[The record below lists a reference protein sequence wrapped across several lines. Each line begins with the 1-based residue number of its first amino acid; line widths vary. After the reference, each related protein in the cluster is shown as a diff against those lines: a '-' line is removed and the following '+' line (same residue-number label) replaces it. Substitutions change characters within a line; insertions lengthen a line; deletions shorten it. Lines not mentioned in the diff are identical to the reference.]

1 MDNQA
6 QPSHPAFWGQ
16 LLMVGIPGP
25 RMEVVA
31 RELVQD
37 LRVGGIIL
45 FARNIESPE
54 QVWELTRDLQQEALT
69 ATGRP
74 LLLAVDQEGGR
85 VQRLKAPFTI
95 IPPARGLG
103 QSSTPEEVENL
114 ARRVAREL
122 ALVGLNVNLA
132 PVLDVARGPDCPLW
146 DRSYS
151 SDPRQAAHYAL
162 AAIKGYRSGGVIPVA
177 KHFPGLGDTIADSHQ
192 VLPLA
197 QSGDPH
203 READLWPFRQAVAA
217 GVPLVMTAH
226 LSVPEWEA
234 RPATLS
240 PVALQVW
247 LRQNLGFEGVIITDD
262 LEMGG
267 ISTSLPAPQ
276 GAKQAL
282 AAGAD
287 LLLICQDWQAAWE
300 TARLLAA
307 DASLGDRGRGAA
319 ARLDSLRKTLSPRSA
334 DLKSVQEYFA
344 GQSKFKDEAL
354 KKI

>member
-1 MDNQA
+1 LSQDK
-6 QPSHPAFWGQ
+6 QPRIDHPSFWGQ
-16 LLMVGIPGP
+16 LLMVGIPGS
-25 RMEVVA
+25 RMEAVA
-31 RELVQD
+31 RELVRD
-37 LRVGGIIL
+37 LKVGGVIL

-54 QVWELTRDLQQEALT
+54 QVWELTRELQQAAL
-69 ATGRP
+69 AAAGRP

-95 IPPARGLG
+95 IPPARSLG
-103 QSSTPEEVENL
+103 QTSTLEEVEIL
-114 ARRVAREL
+114 ARQVAREL
-122 ALVGLNVNLA
+122 ALVGLNINLA
-132 PVLDVARGPDCPLW
+132 PVLDVARTPDCPLW
-146 DRSYS
+146 DRAYG
-151 SDPRQAAHYAL
+151 SDPRQAARYAL

-177 KHFPGLGDTIADSHQ
+177 KHFPGLGDTVADSHQ
-192 VLPLA
+192 VLALA
-197 QSGDPH
+197 QAGDPH
-203 READLWPFRQAVAA
+203 REVDLLPFRQAVAA
-217 GVPLVMTAH
+217 GVPMVMTAH

-247 LRQNLGFEGVIITDD
+247 LRQRLGFEGVIITDD

-300 TARLLAA
+300 TAHLLAA
-307 DASLGDRGRGAA
+307 DASLGPRGLEAA
-319 ARLDSLRKTLSPRSA
+319 ARLDSLRKILSPWRA
-334 DLKSVQEYFA
+334 DLKAVQEYFA
-344 GQSKFKDEAL
+344 GQSRKR
-354 KKI
+354 

>member
-6 QPSHPAFWGQ
+6 LMDHPSSWGQ

-25 RMEVVA
+25 RVEPVA
-31 RELVQD
+31 RELVRD
-37 LRVGGIIL
+37 LKVGGVIL

-54 QVWELTRDLQQEALT
+54 QVWELTRDLQREALA

-85 VQRLKAPFTI
+85 VQRLKAPFTL
-95 IPPARGLG
+95 IPAARDLG
-103 QSSTPEEVENL
+103 ATSTPAEVERL
-114 ARRVAREL
+114 ARQVAREL

-132 PVLDVARGPDCPLW
+132 PVLDVARSPACPQW

-151 SDPRQAAHYAL
+151 SDPETAANYAV
-162 AAIKGYRSGGVIPVA
+162 AAIRGYLSGGVIPVA
-177 KHFPGLGDTIADSHQ
+177 KHFPGLGDTLVDSHEI
-192 VLPLA
+192 LPLA

-203 READLWPFRQAVAA
+203 REVDLLPFRQAVAA
-217 GVPLVMTAH
+217 GVPMVMTAH

-247 LRQNLGFEGVIITDD
+247 LRRRLSFDGVIITDD
-262 LEMGG
+262 LEMGA
-267 ISTSLPAPQ
+267 ISTKLPAPQ
-276 GAKQAL
+276 GAKEAL

-287 LLLICQDWQAAWE
+287 LLLICNNWQAAWE
-300 TARLLAA
+300 TARLLAR
-307 DASLGDRGRGAA
+307 DASLAPRGREAA
-319 ARLDSLRKTLSPRSA
+319 ARLHSLRQSLRPQGSE
-334 DLKSVQEYFA
+334 LKAVQAYFA
-344 GQSKFKDEAL
+344 RQS
-354 KKI
+354 